1 MVAQRNR
8 LLTLPLLLVGIA
20 TLASPSSLRASTPD
34 ETVLDSLALM
44 QMEHHVEL
52 ADQREQCYLY
62 AEVLHGFTELAGRQ
76 VAASQFDE
84 ASATLRQMDLV
95 ATKLQAASA
104 RDGRRMKAVE
114 QLLEHTT
121 HRFQDVVRSVSSD
134 DRAAMQKT
142 LQRLNALHSEVLAKV
157 FAK

>member
-8 LLTLPLLLVGIA
+8 PIRSFLPLVFLTLLAVPS
-20 TLASPSSLRASTPD
+20 TLCASSPD
-34 ETVLDSLALM
+34 ETALDSLALI
-44 QMEHHVEL
+44 QMEHRVEL

-62 AEVLHGFTELAGRQ
+62 AEVLHGLTELAGRQ

-84 ASATLRQMDLV
+84 AGATLRQMEVV
-95 ATKLQAASA
+95 ATKLQAASS
-104 RDGRRMKAVE
+104 RNGRRMKAAE

-142 LQRLNALHSEVLAKV
+142 LQRLDALHSDVLAKV
-157 FAK
+157 FAR

>member
-8 LLTLPLLLVGIA
+8 LIRFFPPLVFIVLLAVPS
-20 TLASPSSLRASTPD
+20 TSHASSPN
-34 ETVLDSLALM
+34 ETALDSLSLI
-44 QMEHHVEL
+44 QMEHRIEL

-62 AEVLHGFTELAGRQ
+62 AEVLHGLAELAGRQ

-84 ASATLRQMDLV
+84 AAATLRQMDLV

-104 RDGRRMKAVE
+104 RDAKRLKSVE

-142 LQRLNALHSEVLAKV
+142 LQRLDALHTEVLARV
-157 FAK
+157 FAR